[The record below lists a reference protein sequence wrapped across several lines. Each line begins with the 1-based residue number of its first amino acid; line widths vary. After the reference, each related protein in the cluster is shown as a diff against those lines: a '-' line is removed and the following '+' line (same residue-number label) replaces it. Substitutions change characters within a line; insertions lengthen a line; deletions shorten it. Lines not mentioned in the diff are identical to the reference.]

1 MSDTSLRTGLIGNC
15 IAGMALFIA
24 ASLLAAF
31 PTATRALA
39 QDAPP
44 FFLDLDTGG
53 HRAFVKDMVF
63 SPDGEFLISG
73 SDDKTIR
80 IWDWKSGISLRTLR
94 GQIGDGN
101 EGKIFA
107 LAISPD
113 GKTIAAAGYFG
124 PGLGDRPPYGDVRLF
139 DFSTGKITAVLK
151 GLDYA
156 NYDVAFSPDGEFIA
170 AGGQDGMV
178 MVWRRDQA
186 SGTVWSDFAT
196 LDADSYHISQVGFV
210 AGGSRLVATTT
221 DNGIRLWD
229 MATQEEIALPEDTG
243 PLRDIAVTSL
253 SVSGDGALFA
263 IGTADGAVE
272 VRHGRDGML
281 VAAMPKQDFLVGSLT
296 FSGAGTQLVVS
307 CGYDCRDEHRSQVW
321 RIDGPEPAVEYRGH
335 DGTVSASAASPD
347 GSIVA
352 TAGGTRHAIHLWDRL
367 TGERIQVLQG
377 RGQPVMAVGADPK
390 NLEIAWGND
399 NPCPERTACPETLGA
414 VTMLLRLPST
424 ERYFEQ
430 PEALLSDTG
439 NYSRAAVSMGD
450 WSLKATAGGTYDLD
464 NAILD
469 ISKAG
474 GTLHRI
480 ENDATNGYLHSAF
493 TLIDGGASLIT
504 GGNDG
509 TLIEY
514 DSETGDFSGAFPG
527 GHTGEIHAMAAL
539 DKAGLLVTGSA
550 DQTLRLWNLRTREL
564 IVSIY
569 ADDKDWVAWMPQGY
583 YYASDN
589 GDERFGW
596 QVNQGQDKEGR
607 FVRAGQLKT
616 FLWSPEMVR
625 RAIILKSA
633 SAAVAEMRPG
643 AERQLERLLQ
653 RKPPEFDIR
662 LATDQSDTREGF
674 VAIEIIGA
682 QEAETDVAEFAILS
696 NSRNVGD
703 LTARS
708 VTGSGKT
715 TIIEVPIEEG
725 QNEIRITG
733 TNNDGYLTER
743 SVAALGKK
751 KRITE
756 KKGKLYAVVI
766 GVEKY
771 PFLKEECNGRPCDL
785 NYTVDDATAFL
796 RVLEKKSA
804 PLFTG
809 IESLVIVNQ
818 NALDEDSESAV
829 RLAGLDGVLEPD
841 ADTISDEL
849 TDFLDLPGPDDTT
862 IVFVAGHGINIGEDY
877 YFIPTDGRKQDA
889 ERWKRSSLV
898 EWSDIQKAVERA
910 EGVRFMMLDTCHAG
924 NAFNPRLEK
933 DAADARIV
941 VFSATAANNTALE
954 MSELGHGVFTYT
966 LLKGLEGAA
975 KTSEDG
981 VTLFGLAD
989 YVGREVTTLTG
1000 SKQKPFYYAGGV
1012 ENLLMAQP

>member
-1 MSDTSLRTGLIGNC
+1 MNDPARKRRGVRRLIGL
-15 IAGMALFIA
+15 AV
-24 ASLLAAF
+24 SLAACMLVAA
-31 PTATRALA
+31 PVLA
-39 QDAPP
+39 QEAPQ

-53 HRAFVKDMVF
+53 HRAFVKDLAF
-63 SPDGEFLISG
+63 TPDGELLVSA

-80 IWDWKSGISLRTLR
+80 VWDWQSGISLRTLR
-94 GQIGDGN
+94 GQIGPGN

-107 LAISPD
+107 IAVSPD
-113 GKTIAAAGYFG
+113 SKTVAAVGYFG
-124 PGLGDRPPYGDVRLF
+124 PGLGDSPPYGDVRLF
-139 DFSTGKITAVLK
+139 DLSTGKIKAVLK

-156 NYDVAFSPDGEFIA
+156 NYDVAFSPDGMVIA
-170 AGGQDGMV
+170 AGGQDGV
-178 MVWRRDQA
+178 VRLWRQDPA
-186 SGTVWSDFAT
+186 AESGWSDFAA
-196 LDADSYHISQVGFV
+196 LDADSYRISQLAFA
-210 AGGSRLVATTT
+210 AGGGRLVATTT
-221 DNGIRLWD
+221 DNGIRLFD
-229 MATQEEIALPEDTG
+229 MATQAEIGLPEDAE
-243 PLRDIAVTSL
+243 PLRDISVVSLAVS
-253 SVSGDGALFA
+253 SDGALFA
-263 IGTADGAVE
+263 VGTANGVVEIRRADDGV
-272 VRHGRDGML
+272 L
-281 VAAMPKQDFLVGSLT
+281 VHALPTQDYLVGALAFT
-296 FSGAGTQLVVS
+296 GPGDRIVLS
-307 CGYDCRDEHRSQVW
+307 CGYGCRDEHRSQVW
-321 RIDGPEPAVEYRGH
+321 PIDGDAPLLDYRGH
-335 DGTVSASAASPD
+335 DGTVSASTVSPD
-347 GSIVA
+347 GGMVV
-352 TAGGTRHAIHLWDRL
+352 TAGGTRHVIQLWNPL
-367 TGERIQVLQG
+367 TGKMTSALQG

-390 NLEIAWGND
+390 TLDIAWGNVD
-399 NPCPERTACPETLGA
+399 PCPDRNACPEALGELSMRLA
-414 VTMLLRLPST
+414 LPSE

-430 PEALLSDTG
+430 PEPLAG
-439 NYSRAAVSMGD
+439 GAERYHRAVVATGD
-450 WSLKATAGGTYDLD
+450 WALKAAAGGSYDLD
-464 NAILD
+464 NAILE
-469 ISKAG
+469 IARAG
-474 GTLHRI
+474 ETLHRL
-480 ENDATNGYLHSAF
+480 ENDATNGYLHGSF
-493 TLIDGGASLIT
+493 TLFDQGAKLVT

-514 DSETGDFSGAFPG
+514 GAESGEFAGEFRG

-569 ADDKDWVAWMPQGY
+569 ADNTDWVAWMPQGY

-625 RAIILKSA
+625 RAIILKSS

-643 AERQLERLLQ
+643 AERQLERLLE
-653 RKPPEFDIR
+653 RKPPEFDVK
-662 LATDQSDTREGF
+662 LAADQAGVREGF

-682 QEAETDVAEFAILS
+682 EEAETNVAGFSILS

-703 LTARS
+703 LTSRS
-708 VTGSGKT
+708 VTGGGKT

-733 TNNDGYLTER
+733 TNDAGYLTER
-743 SVAALGKK
+743 SVVALGKK
-751 KRITE
+751 KRLAE

-771 PFLKEECNGRPCDL
+771 PFLKEECGGRPCDL

-796 RVLEKKSA
+796 RVLERNSA
-804 PLFTG
+804 PLFEG
-809 IESLVIVNQ
+809 MESLVIVNQ
-818 NALDEDSESAV
+818 DSLDENSESAV
-829 RLAGLDGVLEPD
+829 RLAALDDVLEPD
-841 ADTISDEL
+841 SDTISDEL

-966 LLKGLEGAA
+966 LLKGLDGEAR
-975 KTSEDG
+975 TSEDG

-989 YVGREVTTLTG
+989 YVGREVATLTD
-1000 SKQKPFYYAGGV
+1000 SRQKPFYYAGGV
-1012 ENLLMAQP
+1012 ENLLMAKP